1 MKKMLVLGVLVLCVS
16 ALPAMAAEYTLQE
29 VFNNITI
36 GPNPGVSSVNAATDY
51 LPDGSDAYWQIGG
64 SGGAISTIVIE
75 LTSAIDTQTFGI
87 YDKSNIGNTVQIFGG
102 GASLGSQASIS
113 IYADGSVYVN
123 FVDTGKDFASGN
135 QFGFYFGTFSTF
147 YSDSILNGKQD
158 RMLAFQGEGDTIQI
172 GGLAAG
178 PWSPNEYALA
188 WEDGSDWD
196 YQDLVVLVESV
207 SPVPV
212 PGAIL
217 LGLLGIGAAGLKLR
231 RFA

>member
-1 MKKMLVLGVLVLCVS
+1 MKKMLVLGLVLCVS
-16 ALPAMAAEYTLQE
+16 AMPAMAAELTLQE
-29 VFNNITI
+29 IFNNITS
-36 GPNPGVSSVNAATDY
+36 PYPGVSSVNAATDY
-51 LPDGSDAYWQIGG
+51 LPNGTDAYWQIGG

-75 LTSAIDTQTFGI
+75 LTSGIDTQTFGI
-87 YDKSNIGNTVQIFGG
+87 YDRSNAGNTVQIFSG
-102 GASLGSQASIS
+102 GASLGSQASVS

-123 FVDTGKDFASGN
+123 FADTGKDFASGN
-135 QFGFYFGTFSTF
+135 NFGFYYGTFSTF
-147 YSDSILNGKQD
+147 YSDSMLNAGQQD
-158 RMLAFQGEGDTIQI
+158 RMRAYQGEGDTIKI
-172 GGLAAG
+172 GALAAG
-178 PWSPNEYALA
+178 PWSANEYALA
-188 WEDGSDWD
+188 WEDGTDFD